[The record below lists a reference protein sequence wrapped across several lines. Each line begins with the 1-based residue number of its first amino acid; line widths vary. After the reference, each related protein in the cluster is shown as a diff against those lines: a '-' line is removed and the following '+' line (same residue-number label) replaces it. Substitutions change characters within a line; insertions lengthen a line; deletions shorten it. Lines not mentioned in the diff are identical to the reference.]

1 MIALATS
8 TAAQSNARLAEVVRS
23 GDVAAAMELLKKGAT
38 GHSAEP
44 DGTTALHWA
53 VQQDDARLVRALL
66 TAGAQVRAANR
77 YGVTPLALAAIN
89 GSPSMVELLLKAGAD
104 PNAASGEGETVLMAA
119 ARTGQPETL
128 KLLLKAG
135 ADPNAAE
142 RRFGETALMWA
153 AGHDHAEAIRVLVAG
168 GAKPDAISAV
178 INLPKAKVDFSFAVA
193 TALPRGGMTALM
205 YAARQGQLNAVT
217 ALADVGA
224 NLNAVDPEGSTA
236 IVIAIINAHYE
247 VAARLAEKGA
257 DPNIG
262 DAAGMAALYAA
273 VDMMHPASL
282 TNRPPQVRTGR
293 LSAADL
299 VTVLLKNRADP
310 NVALKA
316 PLLMRQHNA
325 RRCVAWRRRDAAD
338 ARGKGPGHR
347 HHEGAARSWRRS
359 FARPRKRHDHPGRGP
374 LGTGFAHAD
383 SRHADV
389 PGCPA
394 AARSRRRRQRHRRK
408 RRDASAS
415 EPGPWRSVRP
425 PARGTTE
432 PRLDLKD
439 ASGRTPLDI
448 ALGVPAAA
456 APAGAAGPAGGRG
469 ARGGAGARG
478 GPGPAAWSCACNRRR
493 DHRVLARIGRHCSRW
508 RSPLKKAARGRE
520 SSREG
525 SAWTSLFSVS
535 FQPPNPTMRTAKI
548 GRLFRLMK
556 DCSAS
561 LPADCQAVGAVTL
574 KKWRSP

>member
-1 MIALATS
+1 MPRPVK
-8 TAAQSNARLAEVVRS
+8 AR
-23 GDVAAAMELLKKGAT
+23 
-38 GHSAEP
+38 
-44 DGTTALHWA
+44 
-53 VQQDDARLVRALL
+53 
-66 TAGAQVRAANR
+66 
-77 YGVTPLALAAIN
+77 
-89 GSPSMVELLLKAGAD
+89 PSSWLR
-104 PNAASGEGETVLMAA
+104 

-205 YAARQGQLNAVT
+205 YAARQGQINAVT

-224 NLNAVDPEGSTA
+224 NLNVVDPEGSTA

-273 VDMMHPASL
+273 VDMKHPASL

-325 RRCVAWRRRDAAD
+325 GDASLGAGATPLMRAAKALDLDIMKALLDHRRRSV
-338 ARGKGPGHR
+338 
-347 HHEGAARSWRRS
+347 ARS
-359 FARPRKRHDHPGRGP
+359 RKRHDHSGRGSH
-374 LGTGFAHAD
+374 GTGFAHAD

-389 PGCPA
+389 PGRPA
-394 AARSRRRRQRHRRK
+394 AARRAAPTSTPPAQTARRFCIRAWTAAKRSSACSWNTAPSWISRTPAAEPRSISRSAWCPQPRRARSSGGSRRPRRRR
-408 RRDASAS
+408 
-415 EPGPWRSVRP
+415 
-425 PARGTTE
+425 
-432 PRLDLKD
+432 
-439 ASGRTPLDI
+439 
-448 ALGVPAAA
+448 
-456 APAGAAGPAGGRG
+456 G
-469 ARGGAGARG
+469 ARCCAR
-478 GPGPAAWSCACNRRR
+478 WSCTCNRRR
-493 DHRVLARIGRHCSRW
+493 NHRVLARTGPSCSWW
-508 RSPLKKAARGRE
+508 RSPLKHRSDVGR
-520 SSREG
+520 SRPVEYL
-525 SAWTSLFSVS
+525 T
-535 FQPPNPTMRTAKI
+535 PMCIP
-548 GRLFRLMK
+548 
-556 DCSAS
+556 AS
-561 LPADCQAVGAVTL
+561 T
-574 KKWRSP
+574 

>member
-1 MIALATS
+1 MTARRVLFVCGVIALTTWS
-8 TAAQSNARLAEVVRS
+8 AAQSNSRLAEVVRS
-23 GDVAAAMELLKKGAT
+23 GDVATAMELIKKGS

-53 VQQDDARLVRALL
+53 VQRDDASLVRALL
-66 TAGAQVRAANR
+66 TAGAKVRAANR

-89 GSPSMVELLLKAGAD
+89 GSPTMVQQLLTAGAD

-119 ARTGQPETL
+119 ARTGQPDTL

-153 AGHDHAEAIRVLVAG
+153 AGHNHGEAIRVLVEG
-168 GAKPDAISAV
+168 GAKPDTISTL
-178 INLPKAKVDFSFAVA
+178 INLPPAKVDFSFAVG

-224 NLNAVDPEGSTA
+224 NLNAIDPEGSTA
-236 IVIAIINAHYE
+236 MVIAIINAHYE
-247 VAARLAEKGA
+247 VAGRLAEKGA

-325 RRCVAWRRRDAAD
+325 GDASLGAGATPLMRSAKALDIDIMKALLDHGADPKRTLANGTNTMTIALSGRGSRVLTPETPMFQAVQLLLDRGVEVNTLLHQNLDRGPAFVRMLIEKGAKLDLRDA
-338 ARGKGPGHR
+338 
-347 HHEGAARSWRRS
+347 
-359 FARPRKRHDHPGRGP
+359 
-374 LGTGFAHAD
+374 T
-383 SRHADV
+383 
-389 PGCPA
+389 
-394 AARSRRRRQRHRRK
+394 
-408 RRDASAS
+408 
-415 EPGPWRSVRP
+415 
-425 PARGTTE
+425 
-432 PRLDLKD
+432 
-439 ASGRTPLDI
+439 GRTPLDI
-448 ALGVPAAA
+448 ALGVPPAVTA
-456 APAGAAGPAGGRG
+456 APAGPAGGRG
-469 ARGGAGARG
+469 GRG
-478 GPGPAAWSCACNRRR
+478 GPGGAAPPGPAAPIDPAVIALLR
-493 DHRVLARIGRHCSRW
+493 DSGTV
-508 RSPLKKAARGRE
+508 PK
-520 SSREG
+520 
-525 SAWTSLFSVS
+525 
-535 FQPPNPTMRTAKI
+535 
-548 GRLFRLMK
+548 
-556 DCSAS
+556 
-561 LPADCQAVGAVTL
+561 
-574 KKWRSP
+574 